1 MSARHPPAFPA
12 HGRVCASAP
21 LAAPPPTPGHPAPR
35 GSGMPRRRLR
45 SRSGSE
51 SGDAEARA
59 AADASDADR
68 GKPPTRR
75 PRLSACDFHSR
86 WISPPSAALP
96 GRIFLSRKTGVMI
109 RGPGSPGLGR
119 AYLPKTKPPP
129 PTAALVTPVQTSAP
143 PKALLRISDGRLTCG
158 TQRVLL
164 CWRQTRLHNLL
175 CPFHLNAPISP
186 SSKS

>member
-21 LAAPPPTPGHPAPR
+21 LAAPLPAPGHPAPR

-59 AADASDADR
+59 ATDASDADR
-68 GKPPTRR
+68 GKPPTLR

-129 PTAALVTPVQTSAP
+129 TAALVTPVETSAP

-175 CPFHLNAPISP
+175 CPFHLNALIPP